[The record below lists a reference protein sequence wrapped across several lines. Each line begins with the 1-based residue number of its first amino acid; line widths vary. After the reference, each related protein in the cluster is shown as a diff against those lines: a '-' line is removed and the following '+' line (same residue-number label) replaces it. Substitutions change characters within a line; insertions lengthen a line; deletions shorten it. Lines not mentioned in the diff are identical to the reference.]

1 VVISIGRFKLTR
13 VKIKDLYPIILV
25 MLLLFVSI
33 ACANMLIPSY
43 GVIRF
48 EFGIPE
54 ALIAIP
60 DSSFLL
66 TSASFAL
73 IWGYYTDRIDRTKV
87 IIAGAFSWTFGM
99 MLTGFSTS
107 FTILLISRMV
117 SGIGMGCIL
126 PVGYSIISDAIPPDE
141 RSGWFGTL
149 AILSSIS
156 NGSGQALSSFIGPIM
171 GWRFPFFLLS
181 GISIVIVCILFFV
194 KIPQRGASE
203 NELLDLVELN
213 LDYSYKISKKDLGK
227 ILKKKTNKYLIIQ
240 GFFAIIPG
248 TLFVYFMTSMLSTHY
263 FDILPDEIM
272 LQTAAIF
279 AGLLGIGYLL
289 GNVIMSYIGDVLFR
303 KNKRNR
309 TRLATASMA
318 ISIPFVLLMLFSI
331 QPISSEVVTNL
342 SYPTPIPPREMA
354 SYVILTIIEIF
365 KVSPNYIFY
374 FIFGFIGAVLSTGWV
389 SNKNAVMVDVNLPEH
404 KGTSTSFFSLAEQVG
419 KGVTLLLSFSLIS
432 FFGSVF
438 NMMIFAVFLW
448 VPSALLWFLAGRSVE
463 TDMEFKSKILSERKQ
478 VNLLDFIFE
487 LEIQMD
493 RATQKVQD
501 SKYYILSDTLKFNK
515 LLDEAITILSYCEKE
530 GENRSIT
537 KIEKRAHNLNIKAT
551 SIKTMANQ
559 IFKILELE
567 DLTAREIDMLNE
579 DLRQIILKIAEGERS
594 TFGDLQIYYEDAYL
608 KIIEAR
614 LLRKND
620 LIKSRGKI
628 LEAINIYERVKN
640 LLNERLDIILDNSE
654 LSKEDK
660 FVYDKEQ
667 DLLEKCSKALVAT
680 NNLKEEFEGIFE
692 KLEEKGIAEK
702 DLKKISELTLEYN
715 INLYKVIV
723 DTFGQDKK
731 TKDIILEVLK
741 EIDAIFNDYDK
752 LKELELKVF

>member
-1 VVISIGRFKLTR
+1 VVISIGRFKLTTI
-13 VKIKDLYPIILV
+13 KIKDLTPIILV

-43 GVIRF
+43 GVIQF
-48 EFGIPE
+48 EFSIPE

-60 DSSFLL
+60 DSLFLL
-66 TSASFAL
+66 TSATFAL

-87 IIAGAFSWTFGM
+87 IIAGAFSWTLGM

-107 FTILLISRMV
+107 FIVLLISRMI
-117 SGIGMGCIL
+117 SGFGMGCVI

-156 NGSGQALSSFIGPIM
+156 NGSGQALSSFIGPIL

-181 GISIVIVCILFFV
+181 GISIVIVCVLFFV

-213 LDYSYKISKKDLGK
+213 LEYSYKISKKDLSN

-263 FDILPDEIM
+263 FDILPSEIR

-279 AGLLGIGYLL
+279 AGLLGVGYLL
-289 GNVIMSYIGDVLFR
+289 GNAIMSYVGDMLFR
-303 KNKRNR
+303 KNKKNR
-309 TRLATASMA
+309 TRLATGCMVF
-318 ISIPFVLLMLFSI
+318 SIPFVLLMLFSI

-342 SYPTPIPPREMA
+342 NYPVPIPPEDMT
-354 SYVILTIIEIF
+354 SYVFLTIIEIF
-365 KVSPNYIFY
+365 KVSPSYIYY
-374 FIFGFIGAVLSTGWV
+374 FIFGFIGAVFSTGWV

-404 KGTSTSFFSLAEQVG
+404 KGTSTSFFSLAEQLG

-438 NMMIFAVFLW
+438 NMMLFAVFLW
-448 VPSALLWFLAGRSVE
+448 VPSALLWFLAGKSVE
-463 TDMEFKSKILSERKQ
+463 VDMGIKSTILSERKQ

-501 SKYYILSDTLKFNK
+501 SKYYILSDSLKFNK

-530 GENRSIT
+530 GEFRSIT

-551 SIKTMANQ
+551 SIKNMANQ

-567 DLTAREIDMLNE
+567 DLTAKENDMLNE
-579 DLRQIILKIAEGERS
+579 DLRQIIFKIAEGERS
-594 TFGDLQIYYEDAYL
+594 TFGDLQILYEDAYL

-628 LEAINIYERVKN
+628 LEAIKIYDRVKN

-654 LSKEDK
+654 LPEEDK
-660 FVYDKEQ
+660 FVYEKEKE
-667 DLLEKCSKALVAT
+667 LLEKCSKALIAT
-680 NNLKEEFEGIFE
+680 NNLKDEFEGIFE
-692 KLEEKGIAEK
+692 KLEEKGITEK
-702 DLKKISELTLEYN
+702 DLKNISELTLEYN

-723 DTFGQDKK
+723 ETFGHDKK
-731 TKDIILEVLK
+731 TKDTILEVLN
-741 EIDAIFNDYDK
+741 EIDAIFNEYDK

>member
-13 VKIKDLYPIILV
+13 IKIKDLTPIVLV

-43 GVIRF
+43 GEIRI
-48 EFGIPE
+48 EFSIPE

-60 DSSFLL
+60 DSFFLL
-66 TSASFAL
+66 TSATFAL

-99 MLTGFSTS
+99 MLTGFSSS
-107 FTILLISRMV
+107 FIILLISRMI
-117 SGIGMGCIL
+117 SGIGLGCVI

-156 NGSGQALSSFIGPIM
+156 NGSGQALSSFVGPIL

-181 GISIVIVCILFFV
+181 GISIVIVCVLFFI

-213 LDYSYKISKKDLGK
+213 LDYSYKISKKDLSY
-227 ILKKKTNKYLIIQ
+227 IIKKKTNKYLIIQ

-263 FDILPDEIM
+263 FFELPKEIR

-279 AGLLGIGYLL
+279 AGLLGVGYLL
-289 GNVIMSYIGDVLFR
+289 GNAIMSYVGDILFR
-303 KNKRNR
+303 KNKKNR
-309 TRLATASMA
+309 TRLATACMLF
-318 ISIPFVLLMLFSI
+318 SIPFVLLMLFSI
-331 QPISSEVVTNL
+331 EPISSDVVTNL
-342 SYPTPIPPREMA
+342 GNNKYNI
-354 SYVILTIIEIF
+354 ILTIIEIF
-365 KVSPNYIFY
+365 KVSPSYIYY

-404 KGTSTSFFSLAEQVG
+404 RGTSTSFFSLAEQVG
-419 KGVTLLLSFSLIS
+419 KGVTLLISFSLIS
-432 FFGSVF
+432 IFGSVF
-438 NMMIFAVFLW
+438 NMMLFAVFLW
-448 VPSALLWFLAGRSVE
+448 VPSALLWFLAGKSVE
-463 TDMEFKSKILSERKQ
+463 VDMDYKSTILSERKQ

-501 SKYYILSDTLKFNK
+501 SKYYILSNKLKFNK

-530 GENRSIT
+530 GEFRSIT
-537 KIEKRAHNLNIKAT
+537 KIEKRAHDLNIKAT

-567 DLTAREIDMLNE
+567 DLTAVEIDTLNE
-579 DLRQIILKIAEGERS
+579 DLRQLILKIAEGERS

-628 LEAINIYERVKN
+628 LKAIKIYERVKN
-640 LLNERLDIILDNSE
+640 LLNERLDILLDSTE
-654 LSKEDK
+654 LSDEDK

-667 DLLEKCSKALVAT
+667 ELLEKCSKALIAT

-715 INLYKVIV
+715 IDLYKVIV
-723 DTFGQDKK
+723 ETFGQDKK
-731 TKDIILEVLK
+731 TKDTILEVLN

>member
-13 VKIKDLYPIILV
+13 IKIKDLTPIILV

-43 GVIRF
+43 GIIRF
-48 EFGIPE
+48 EFNIPE

-60 DSSFLL
+60 DSFFLL

-99 MLTGFSTS
+99 MLTGFSQT
-107 FTILLISRMV
+107 FIILLISRMV
-117 SGIGMGCIL
+117 SGIGLGCVI

-156 NGSGQALSSFIGPIM
+156 NGIGQALSSFIGPIL

-181 GISIVIVCILFFV
+181 GISIIIICVLFFV
-194 KIPQRGASE
+194 EIPQRGASE

-213 LDYSYKISKKDLGK
+213 LDYSYKIAKKDLTE

-263 FDILPDEIM
+263 LNILPNEIK

-279 AGLLGIGYLL
+279 AGLLGVGYLL
-289 GNVIMSYIGDVLFR
+289 GNALMSYVGDILFR
-303 KNKRNR
+303 KNKKNR
-309 TRLATASMA
+309 TRVATACMTLSV
-318 ISIPFVLLMLFSI
+318 PFVLLTLFSI
-331 QPISSEVVTNL
+331 QPISSEVVSNL
-342 SYPTPIPPREMA
+342 SYPTPIPPGEMA
-354 SYVILTIIEIF
+354 EYVILTIIEIF
-365 KVSPNYIFY
+365 RVSPNYIYY

-419 KGVTLLLSFSLIS
+419 KGVTLLLSFTLIS

-438 NMMIFAVFLW
+438 NMMLFAVFLW
-448 VPSALLWFLAGRSVE
+448 IPSAFLWFLAGRSVE
-463 TDMEFKSKILSERKQ
+463 VDMEFKSTILSERKQ

-493 RATQKVQD
+493 RAIQKLQD
-501 SKYYILSDTLKFNK
+501 SKYYIMSDSIKFNK
-515 LLDEAITILSYCEKE
+515 LLDEVITILSFCEKE
-530 GENRSIT
+530 GESRSIT
-537 KIEKRAHNLNIKAT
+537 KIEERARNLNLKAK
-551 SIKTMANQ
+551 SIKNMANQ

-567 DLTAREIDMLNE
+567 DLTAKEIDMLNE
-579 DLRQIILKIAEGERS
+579 DLRQLIFKIAEGERS

-614 LLRKND
+614 LLRRND

-628 LEAINIYERVKN
+628 LEAIKIYQRVKN

-654 LSKEDK
+654 LSDEDK

-667 DLLEKCSKALVAT
+667 ELLEKCSKALIAT
-680 NNLKEEFEGIFE
+680 NNLKDEFEGIFE
-692 KLEEKGIAEK
+692 KLEEKGINEK
-702 DLKKISELTLEYN
+702 DLKKISELTLEFN
-715 INLYKVIV
+715 VNLNKVIV

-731 TKDIILEVLK
+731 TKNTILEVLN
-741 EIDAIFNDYDK
+741 EIDAIFNEYDK

>member
-1 VVISIGRFKLTR
+1 
-13 VKIKDLYPIILV
+13 
-25 MLLLFVSI
+25 M
-33 ACANMLIPSY
+33 
-43 GVIRF
+43 
-48 EFGIPE
+48 
-54 ALIAIP
+54 
-60 DSSFLL
+60 
-66 TSASFAL
+66 
-73 IWGYYTDRIDRTKV
+73 
-87 IIAGAFSWTFGM
+87 
-99 MLTGFSTS
+99 
-107 FTILLISRMV
+107 ILLISRMV
-117 SGIGMGCIL
+117 SGIGLGCVI

-156 NGSGQALSSFIGPIM
+156 NGSGQALSSFVGPIL

-213 LDYSYKISKKDLGK
+213 LEYSYKISKKDLSV
-227 ILKKKTNKYLIIQ
+227 IIKKKTNKYLIIQ

-248 TLFVYFMTSMLSTHY
+248 TFFVYFMTSMLSTHY
-263 FDILPDEIM
+263 FIVLPSEIR

-279 AGLLGIGYLL
+279 AGLLGVGYLL
-289 GNVIMSYIGDVLFR
+289 GNAIMSYVGDFLFR
-303 KNKRNR
+303 KNKKNR
-309 TRLATASMA
+309 TRLATVCMVL
-318 ISIPFVLLMLFSI
+318 SIPFVLLMLFFI
-331 QPISSEVVTNL
+331 QPISSDVVNNL
-342 SYPTPIPPREMA
+342 GNNKYNI
-354 SYVILTIIEIF
+354 ILTIIEIF
-365 KVSPNYIFY
+365 KVSPSYIYY
-374 FIFGFIGAVLSTGWV
+374 FVFGFIGAVLSTGWV

-438 NMMIFAVFLW
+438 NMMFFAVFLW
-448 VPSALLWFLAGRSVE
+448 IPSAFLWLLAGRSVE
-463 TDMEFKSKILSERKQ
+463 TDMEYKSKILSERKQ

-501 SKYYILSDTLKFNK
+501 SKYYILSDSLKFNK
-515 LLDEAITILSYCEKE
+515 LLDEAIMILSYCEKE
-530 GENRSIT
+530 GEFRSIT
-537 KIEKRAHNLNIKAT
+537 KIEKRAHNLNIKAN

-559 IFKILELE
+559 IFKILGVE
-567 DLTAREIDMLNE
+567 DLTAKEIDVLNE

-628 LEAINIYERVKN
+628 LEAIKIYERVRN
-640 LLNERLDIILDNSE
+640 LLNERLDIVLDNSE
-654 LSKEDK
+654 LSDEDK

-667 DLLEKCSKALVAT
+667 ELLEKCSKALIAT
-680 NNLKEEFEGIFE
+680 NNLKDEFEGIFE

-723 DTFGQDKK
+723 ETFGQDKK
-731 TKDIILEVLK
+731 TKDTILEVLD

>member
-1 VVISIGRFKLTR
+1 LVISIGRFKLTR
-13 VKIKDLYPIILV
+13 IKIKDLAPIILV

-48 EFGIPE
+48 EFSIPE

-60 DSSFLL
+60 DSFFLL
-66 TSASFAL
+66 TSATFAL

-87 IIAGAFSWTFGM
+87 IIAGAFSWTLGM

-107 FTILLISRMV
+107 FIILLISRMI
-117 SGIGMGCIL
+117 SGIGLGCVI

-149 AILSSIS
+149 AILSSLS
-156 NGSGQALSSFIGPIM
+156 NGIGQALSSFVGPIL

-181 GISIVIVCILFFV
+181 GISIIIVCVLFFV

-213 LDYSYKISKKDLGK
+213 LEYSYKISKKDLG
-227 ILKKKTNKYLIIQ
+227 IIIKKKTNKYLIIQ
-240 GFFAIIPG
+240 GFFAIVPG

-263 FDILPDEIM
+263 FTVLPSEIR

-279 AGLLGIGYLL
+279 AGLLGVGYLL
-289 GNVIMSYIGDVLFR
+289 GNAIMSYVGDILFR
-303 KNKRNR
+303 KNKKNR
-309 TRLATASMA
+309 TRVATACMA
-318 ISIPFVLLMLFSI
+318 LSIPFVFLTLVFI
-331 QPISSEVVTNL
+331 QPVSSEVVTNL
-342 SYPTPIPPREMA
+342 SYPSPIPPGEMVE
-354 SYVILTIIEIF
+354 YVFLTIIEIF
-365 KVSPNYIFY
+365 KVSPSYIYY

-404 KGTSTSFFSLAEQVG
+404 KGTATSFFSLAEQVG
-419 KGVTLLLSFSLIS
+419 KGVTLLLSFTLIS
-432 FFGSVF
+432 LFGSVI
-438 NMMIFAVFLW
+438 NMMYFAIFLW
-448 VPSALLWFLAGRSVE
+448 VPSAILWFFAGKSVE
-463 TDMEFKSKILSERKQ
+463 VDMEFKSTILSERKQ
-478 VNLLDFIFE
+478 INLLDFIFE

-493 RATQKVQD
+493 RATQKIQD
-501 SKYYILSDTLKFNK
+501 SKYYILSDSLKFNK

-530 GENRSIT
+530 GEFRSIT
-537 KIEKRAHNLNIKAT
+537 KIEKRARNLNIKAT
-551 SIKTMANQ
+551 SIKRMVNQ

-567 DLTAREIDMLNE
+567 DLSAKEIDMLNE
-579 DLRQIILKIAEGERS
+579 DLRQIIFKIAEGERS

-620 LIKSRGKI
+620 LLKSRGKI
-628 LEAINIYERVKN
+628 LEAIKIYERVKN

-654 LSKEDK
+654 LSEEDK

-667 DLLEKCSKALVAT
+667 ELLEKCSNALIAT
-680 NNLKEEFEGIFE
+680 NNLKEEFEGIVD

-723 DTFGQDKK
+723 ETFGQDKK
-731 TKDIILEVLK
+731 TKDTILEVLN
-741 EIDAIFNDYDK
+741 EIDAIFNEYDK

>member
-1 VVISIGRFKLTR
+1 MISIVRLKLTR
-13 VKIKDLYPIILV
+13 IKIKDLTPIILV

-43 GVIRF
+43 GVIQF

-60 DSSFLL
+60 DSFFLL
-66 TSASFAL
+66 TSATFAL

-99 MLTGFSTS
+99 ILTGFSSS
-107 FTILLISRMV
+107 FIILLISRMI
-117 SGIGMGCIL
+117 SGIGMGCVI

-141 RSGWFGTL
+141 RSGWFATL

-156 NGSGQALSSFIGPIM
+156 NGSGQALSSFVGPIL

-181 GISIVIVCILFFV
+181 GISIVIVFILFFV

-213 LDYSYKISKKDLGK
+213 LEYTYKISKKDLSH
-227 ILKKKTNKYLIIQ
+227 IIKKKTNKYLIIQ

-263 FDILPDEIM
+263 FIEIPPEIR

-279 AGLLGIGYLL
+279 AGLLGVGYLL
-289 GNVIMSYIGDVLFR
+289 GNAIMSYVGDYLFR
-303 KNKRNR
+303 KNKKNR
-309 TRLATASMA
+309 TRLATACMA
-318 ISIPFVLLMLFSI
+318 FSIPFVLLMLFSI
-331 QPISSEVVTNL
+331 EPISSDVATNL
-342 SYPTPIPPREMA
+342 GNNKYNI
-354 SYVILTIIEIF
+354 ILTIIEIF
-365 KVSPNYIFY
+365 KVSPSYIYY

-404 KGTSTSFFSLAEQVG
+404 RGTSTSFFSLAEQVG
-419 KGVTLLLSFSLIS
+419 KGVTLLISFSLIS
-432 FFGSVF
+432 IFGSVF
-438 NMMIFAVFLW
+438 NMMLFAVFLW
-448 VPSALLWFLAGRSVE
+448 VPSALLWFLAGKSVE
-463 TDMEFKSKILSERKQ
+463 VDMDYKSTILSERKQ

-501 SKYYILSDTLKFNK
+501 SKYYILSNPLKFNK
-515 LLDEAITILSYCEKE
+515 LLEEAITILSYCEKE
-530 GENRSIT
+530 GEFRSIT
-537 KIEKRAHNLNIKAT
+537 KIENRAHNLNVKAT

-559 IFKILELE
+559 IFKILEVE

-579 DLRQIILKIAEGERS
+579 DLRQIVLKIAEGERS

-628 LEAINIYERVKN
+628 LDAINIYERVKN
-640 LLNERLDIILDNSE
+640 LLNERLDVLLDNSE
-654 LSKEDK
+654 LSDEDK

-667 DLLEKCSKALVAT
+667 ELLQKCTKALIAT

-723 DTFGQDKK
+723 ETFGQDKK
-731 TKDIILEVLK
+731 TKDTILEVLN

>member
-1 VVISIGRFKLTR
+1 VRLKLTR
-13 VKIKDLYPIILV
+13 IKIKDLTPIILV

-43 GVIRF
+43 GVIQF

-60 DSSFLL
+60 DSFFLL
-66 TSASFAL
+66 TSATFAL
-73 IWGYYTDRIDRTKV
+73 IWGYYTDKIDRTKV
-87 IIAGAFSWTFGM
+87 IIAGAFSWTLGM
-99 MLTGFSTS
+99 MLTGFSMS
-107 FTILLISRMV
+107 FTILLISRMI
-117 SGIGMGCIL
+117 SGIGLGCVI

-156 NGSGQALSSFIGPIM
+156 NGSGQALSSFIGPIL

-181 GISIVIVCILFFV
+181 GISIIIVCVLFFV

-213 LDYSYKISKKDLGK
+213 LEYSYKISKKDLSG

-263 FDILPDEIM
+263 FAILPVEIR

-279 AGLLGIGYLL
+279 AGLLGVGYLL
-289 GNVIMSYIGDVLFR
+289 GNVIMSYIGDILFR
-303 KNKRNR
+303 KNKKNR
-309 TRLATASMA
+309 TRLATACMVL
-318 ISIPFVLLMLFSI
+318 SIPFVLFMLFSI
-331 QPISSEVVTNL
+331 QPISSDVVTNL
-342 SYPTPIPPREMA
+342 NYLNYPDPIPPGDMT
-354 SYVILTIIEIF
+354 SYIFLIIIEIF
-365 KVSPNYIFY
+365 KVSPSYIYY
-374 FIFGFIGAVLSTGWV
+374 FIFGFIGAVFSTGWV

-419 KGVTLLLSFSLIS
+419 KGVTLLLSYSLIS
-432 FFGSVF
+432 LFGSVF
-438 NMMIFAVFLW
+438 NMMLFAVFLW
-448 VPSALLWFLAGRSVE
+448 VPSAFLWFLAGKSVE
-463 TDMEFKSKILSERKQ
+463 VDMEVKSTILSERKQ

-493 RATQKVQD
+493 RATQKLQD
-501 SKYYILSDTLKFNK
+501 SKYYILSDSLKFNK

-530 GENRSIT
+530 GEFRSIT
-537 KIEKRAHNLNIKAT
+537 KIEKRAHNLNVKAN
-551 SIKTMANQ
+551 SIKNMANQ
-559 IFKILELE
+559 IFKILELK
-567 DLTAREIDMLNE
+567 DLTAKEIDMFSE
-579 DLRQIILKIAEGERS
+579 DLRQIRLKIAEGEKS
-594 TFGDLQIYYEDAYL
+594 TFGDLQILYEDAYL

-620 LIKSRGKI
+620 LIKSRSKI
-628 LEAINIYERVKN
+628 LDAIKIYERVKN
-640 LLNERLDIILDNSE
+640 LLNERLDVILDKTE
-654 LSKEDK
+654 LRDEEK
-660 FVYDKEQ
+660 FVYEKEQ
-667 DLLEKCSKALVAT
+667 ELLEKCFKALTAK
-680 NNLKEEFEGIFE
+680 NNLKEEFEGIFK
-692 KLEEKGIAEK
+692 KLEEKGITEK

-731 TKDIILEVLK
+731 TKATILEVLSD
-741 EIDAIFNDYDK
+741 IDAIFNEYDK

>member
-1 VVISIGRFKLTR
+1 MRFKLTR
-13 VKIKDLYPIILV
+13 IKVKDLAPIILV

-43 GVIRF
+43 GVIQF

-60 DSSFLL
+60 DSFFLL
-66 TSASFAL
+66 TSATFAL

-87 IIAGAFSWTFGM
+87 IIAGAFSWTLGM

-107 FTILLISRMV
+107 FVIILISRMI
-117 SGIGMGCIL
+117 SGIGLGCVI

-156 NGSGQALSSFIGPIM
+156 NGSGQALSSFIGPIL

-181 GISIVIVCILFFV
+181 GISIVIVCVLFFV

-213 LDYSYKISKKDLGK
+213 LEYSYKISKKDLGN

-263 FDILPDEIM
+263 FYILPIDIK

-279 AGLLGIGYLL
+279 AGLLGVGYLL
-289 GNVIMSYIGDVLFR
+289 GNAIMSYIGDILFR
-303 KNKRNR
+303 KNKKNR
-309 TRLATASMA
+309 TRLATACMLL
-318 ISIPFVLLMLFSI
+318 SIPFVLLMLFSI
-331 QPISSEVVTNL
+331 QPISNEVVTNL
-342 SYPTPIPPREMA
+342 NYPTPIPPGEMA
-354 SYVILTIIEIF
+354 EYVILTIIEIF
-365 KVSPNYIFY
+365 KVSPNYIYY
-374 FIFGFIGAVLSTGWV
+374 FVFGFIGAVFSTGWV

-419 KGVTLLLSFSLIS
+419 KGITLLISFSLIS

-438 NMMIFAVFLW
+438 NMMLFSVFLW

-463 TDMEFKSKILSERKQ
+463 ADMEYKSTILSERKQ
-478 VNLLDFIFE
+478 INLLDFIFE

-493 RATQKVQD
+493 RATQKIQD

-515 LLDEAITILSYCEKE
+515 LLEEAIAILSYCEKE
-530 GENRSIT
+530 GEFRSIT
-537 KIEKRAHNLNIKAT
+537 KIEKRAHDLNVKAN
-551 SIKTMANQ
+551 SIKNMANQ

-567 DLTAREIDMLNE
+567 DLTAKEIDMFNE
-579 DLRQIILKIAEGERS
+579 DLRQIRLKIAEGERS
-594 TFGDLQIYYEDAYL
+594 TFGDLQILYEDAYL

-620 LIKSRGKI
+620 LIKSRGKVLDSI
-628 LEAINIYERVKN
+628 KIYERVKN
-640 LLNERLDIILDNSE
+640 LLNERLDVILDNSE
-654 LSKEDK
+654 LRDEEK

-667 DLLEKCSKALVAT
+667 ELLEKCSKALTAT

-692 KLEEKGIAEK
+692 KLEEKGITEK
-702 DLKKISELTLEYN
+702 DLKNISELTLEYN

-723 DTFGQDKK
+723 ETFGQDKK
-731 TKDIILEVLK
+731 TKDTILEVLD
-741 EIDAIFNDYDK
+741 EIDAIFNDYDN

>member
-13 VKIKDLYPIILV
+13 IKIKDLTPIVLV

-43 GVIRF
+43 GEIRI
-48 EFGIPE
+48 EFSIPE

-60 DSSFLL
+60 DSFFLL
-66 TSASFAL
+66 TSATFAL

-99 MLTGFSTS
+99 MLTGFSSS
-107 FTILLISRMV
+107 FIILLISRMI
-117 SGIGMGCIL
+117 SGIGLGCVI

-156 NGSGQALSSFIGPIM
+156 NGSGQALSSFVGPTNL

-181 GISIVIVCILFFV
+181 GISIVIVCILFFI

-213 LDYSYKISKKDLGK
+213 LDYSYKISKKDLSY
-227 ILKKKTNKYLIIQ
+227 IIKKKTNKYLIIQ

-263 FDILPDEIM
+263 FFELPKEIR

-279 AGLLGIGYLL
+279 AGLLGVGYLL
-289 GNVIMSYIGDVLFR
+289 GNAIMSYVGDILFR
-303 KNKRNR
+303 KNKKNR
-309 TRLATASMA
+309 TRLATACMLF
-318 ISIPFVLLMLFSI
+318 SIPFVLLMLFSI
-331 QPISSEVVTNL
+331 EPISSDVVTNL
-342 SYPTPIPPREMA
+342 GNNKYNI
-354 SYVILTIIEIF
+354 ILTIIEIF
-365 KVSPNYIFY
+365 KVSPSYIYY

-404 KGTSTSFFSLAEQVG
+404 RGTSTSFFSLAEQVG
-419 KGVTLLLSFSLIS
+419 KGVTLLISFSLIS
-432 FFGSVF
+432 IFGSVF
-438 NMMIFAVFLW
+438 NMMLFAVFLW
-448 VPSALLWFLAGRSVE
+448 VPSTLLWFLAGKSVE
-463 TDMEFKSKILSERKQ
+463 TDMEHKSKILSERKQ

-501 SKYYILSDTLKFNK
+501 SKYYILSNKLKFNK
-515 LLDEAITILSYCEKE
+515 LLEEAITILSYCEKE
-530 GENRSIT
+530 GEFRSIT
-537 KIEKRAHNLNIKAT
+537 KIENRAHDLNIKAT

-559 IFKILELE
+559 IFRILEVE

-579 DLRQIILKIAEGERS
+579 DLRQIVLKIAEGERS

-628 LEAINIYERVKN
+628 LDAINIYERVKN
-640 LLNERLDIILDNSE
+640 LLNERLDILLDNSE
-654 LSKEDK
+654 LSDEDK
-660 FVYDKEQ
+660 FVYEKEQ
-667 DLLEKCSKALVAT
+667 ELLEKCTKALIAT
-680 NNLKEEFEGIFE
+680 NNLRKEFEGIFE

-723 DTFGQDKK
+723 ETFGQDKK
-731 TKDIILEVLK
+731 TKDTILEVLN

>member
-1 VVISIGRFKLTR
+1 VVISIVRLKLTR
-13 VKIKDLYPIILV
+13 IKIKDLTPIILV

-43 GVIRF
+43 GVIRI

-54 ALIAIP
+54 AFIAIP
-60 DSSFLL
+60 DSFFLL
-66 TSASFAL
+66 TSATFAL

-99 MLTGFSTS
+99 MLTGFSSS
-107 FTILLISRMV
+107 FTILLISRMI
-117 SGIGMGCIL
+117 SGIGLGCVI

-156 NGSGQALSSFIGPIM
+156 NGSGQALSSFVGPIL
-171 GWRFPFFLLS
+171 GWRFPFFFLS

-213 LDYSYKISKKDLGK
+213 LEYRYKISKKDLSH
-227 ILKKKTNKYLIIQ
+227 IIKKKTNKYLIIQ

-263 FDILPDEIM
+263 FMILPNEIR

-279 AGLLGIGYLL
+279 AGLLGVGYLL
-289 GNVIMSYIGDVLFR
+289 GNAIMSYVGDYLFR
-303 KNKRNR
+303 KNKKNR
-309 TRLATASMA
+309 TRLATACMA
-318 ISIPFVLLMLFSI
+318 FSIPIVLLMLFSI
-331 QPISSEVVTNL
+331 QPISSEVVSNL
-342 SYPTPIPPREMA
+342 SYPTPIPPGEMA

-365 KVSPNYIFY
+365 KVSPSYIYY

-419 KGVTLLLSFSLIS
+419 KGVTLLISFSLIS
-432 FFGSVF
+432 FFGSVY
-438 NMMIFAVFLW
+438 NMMLFAVFLW
-448 VPSALLWFLAGRSVE
+448 IPSALLWFLAGKSVE
-463 TDMEFKSKILSERKQ
+463 TDMEHKSKILSERKQ

-501 SKYYILSDTLKFNK
+501 SKYYILSNTLKFNI
-515 LLDEAITILSYCEKE
+515 LLEEAITILNYCEKE

-559 IFKILELE
+559 IFKILEME

-628 LEAINIYERVKN
+628 LDAINIYERVKN
-640 LLNERLDIILDNSE
+640 LLNERLDILLDNSE
-654 LSKEDK
+654 LSEEDR

-667 DLLEKCSKALVAT
+667 ELLEKCSKALVAT

-723 DTFGQDKK
+723 ETFGQDKK
-731 TKDIILEVLK
+731 TKDTMLEVLN

>member
-13 VKIKDLYPIILV
+13 IKIKDLTPIVLV

-43 GVIRF
+43 GEIRI
-48 EFGIPE
+48 EFSIPE

-60 DSSFLL
+60 DSFFLL
-66 TSASFAL
+66 TSATFAL

-99 MLTGFSTS
+99 MLTGFSSS
-107 FTILLISRMV
+107 FIILLISRMI
-117 SGIGMGCIL
+117 SGIGLGCVI

-156 NGSGQALSSFIGPIM
+156 NGSGQALSSFGGGTILR
-171 GWRFPFFLLS
+171 WRFPFFLLS
-181 GISIVIVCILFFV
+181 GISIVIVCILFFI

-213 LDYSYKISKKDLGK
+213 LDYSYKISKKDLSY
-227 ILKKKTNKYLIIQ
+227 IIKKKTNKYLIIQ

-263 FDILPDEIM
+263 FFELPKEIR

-279 AGLLGIGYLL
+279 AGLLGVGYLL
-289 GNVIMSYIGDVLFR
+289 GNAIMSYVGDILFR
-303 KNKRNR
+303 KNKKNR
-309 TRLATASMA
+309 TRLATACMLF
-318 ISIPFVLLMLFSI
+318 SIPFVLLMLFSI
-331 QPISSEVVTNL
+331 EPISSDVVTNL
-342 SYPTPIPPREMA
+342 GNNKYNI
-354 SYVILTIIEIF
+354 ILTIIEIF
-365 KVSPNYIFY
+365 KVSPSYIYY

-404 KGTSTSFFSLAEQVG
+404 RGTSTSFFSLAEQVG
-419 KGVTLLLSFSLIS
+419 KGVTLLISFSLIS
-432 FFGSVF
+432 IFGSVF
-438 NMMIFAVFLW
+438 NMMLFAVFLW
-448 VPSALLWFLAGRSVE
+448 VPSALLWFLAGKSVE
-463 TDMEFKSKILSERKQ
+463 VDMDYKSTILSERKQ

-501 SKYYILSDTLKFNK
+501 SKYYILSNKLKFNK

-530 GENRSIT
+530 GEFRSIT
-537 KIEKRAHNLNIKAT
+537 KIEKRAHDLNIKAT

-567 DLTAREIDMLNE
+567 DLTAVEIDTLNE
-579 DLRQIILKIAEGERS
+579 DLRQLILKIAEGERS

-628 LEAINIYERVKN
+628 LKAIKIYERVKN
-640 LLNERLDIILDNSE
+640 LLNERLDILLDSTE
-654 LSKEDK
+654 L
-660 FVYDKEQ
+660 
-667 DLLEKCSKALVAT
+667 
-680 NNLKEEFEGIFE
+680 FE

-715 INLYKVIV
+715 IDLYKVIV
-723 DTFGQDKK
+723 ETFGQDKK
-731 TKDIILEVLK
+731 TKDTILEILN

>member
-1 VVISIGRFKLTR
+1 MVISIGRFKLTR
-13 VKIKDLYPIILV
+13 IKIKDLTPIILV

-48 EFGIPE
+48 EFNIPE

-60 DSSFLL
+60 DSFFLL
-66 TSASFAL
+66 TSATFAL

-107 FTILLISRMV
+107 FLIILISRMI
-117 SGIGMGCIL
+117 SGVGLGCVI

-156 NGSGQALSSFIGPIM
+156 NGSGQALSSFIGPILS
-171 GWRFPFFLLS
+171 WRFPFFLLS
-181 GISIVIVCILFFV
+181 GISIVIVGVLFFV

-213 LDYSYKISKKDLGK
+213 LEYSYKISKKDLGS

-263 FDILPDEIM
+263 FDILPIDIK

-279 AGLLGIGYLL
+279 AGLLGVGYLL
-289 GNVIMSYIGDVLFR
+289 GNAIMSYVGDILFR

-309 TRLATASMA
+309 TRLATACMLL
-318 ISIPFVLLMLFSI
+318 SIPFVLLMLFSI
-331 QPISSEVVTNL
+331 QPISSEVVSNL
-342 SYPTPIPPREMA
+342 NYPVPIPPGEMI

-365 KVSPNYIFY
+365 KVSPSYIYY

-389 SNKNAVMVDVNLPEH
+389 SNKSAVMVDVNLPEH

-419 KGVTLLLSFSLIS
+419 KGVTLLISFSLIS

-438 NMMIFAVFLW
+438 NMMLFAVFLW

-463 TDMEFKSKILSERKQ
+463 VDMDYKSTILSERKQ

-493 RATQKVQD
+493 RATQKLQD
-501 SKYYILSDTLKFNK
+501 SKYYILSDSLKFNK

-530 GENRSIT
+530 GEFRSIT
-537 KIEKRAHNLNIKAT
+537 KIEERAHNLNIKAN
-551 SIKTMANQ
+551 SIKNMANQ

-567 DLTAREIDMLNE
+567 DLTAKEIDMLNE
-579 DLRQIILKIAEGERS
+579 DLRQLIFTIAEGERS

-614 LLRKND
+614 LLRRND

-628 LEAINIYERVKN
+628 LEAIKIYERVKN

-654 LSKEDK
+654 LSDEDK

-667 DLLEKCSKALVAT
+667 ELLEKCSKALIAT
-680 NNLKEEFEGIFE
+680 NNLKDEFKGIFE
-692 KLEEKGIAEK
+692 KLEEKGINEK

-715 INLYKVIV
+715 VNLNKVIV
-723 DTFGQDKK
+723 ETFGQDKK
-731 TKDIILEVLK
+731 TKNTILEVLN
-741 EIDAIFNDYDK
+741 EIDAIFNEYDK

>member
-1 VVISIGRFKLTR
+1 
-13 VKIKDLYPIILV
+13 

-43 GVIRF
+43 GEIRI

-60 DSSFLL
+60 DSFFLL
-66 TSASFAL
+66 TSATFAL

-99 MLTGFSTS
+99 MLTGFSSS
-107 FTILLISRMV
+107 FIILLISRMI
-117 SGIGMGCIL
+117 SGIGLGCVI

-156 NGSGQALSSFIGPIM
+156 NGSGQALSSFVGPIL

-181 GISIVIVCILFFV
+181 GISIVIVCILFFI

-213 LDYSYKISKKDLGK
+213 LDYSYKISKKDLSH
-227 ILKKKTNKYLIIQ
+227 IIKKKTNKYLIIQ

-263 FDILPDEIM
+263 FFELPKEIR

-279 AGLLGIGYLL
+279 AGLLGVGYLL
-289 GNVIMSYIGDVLFR
+289 GNAIMSYVGDILFR
-303 KNKRNR
+303 KNKKNR
-309 TRLATASMA
+309 TRLATACMVF
-318 ISIPFVLLMLFSI
+318 SIPFVLLMLFSI
-331 QPISSEVVTNL
+331 EPISSDVVTNL
-342 SYPTPIPPREMA
+342 GNNKYNI
-354 SYVILTIIEIF
+354 ILTIIEIF
-365 KVSPNYIFY
+365 KVSPSYIYY

-404 KGTSTSFFSLAEQVG
+404 RGTSTSFFSLAEQVG
-419 KGVTLLLSFSLIS
+419 KGVTLLISFSLIS
-432 FFGSVF
+432 IFGSVF
-438 NMMIFAVFLW
+438 NMMLFAVFLW
-448 VPSALLWFLAGRSVE
+448 VPSALLWFLAGKSVE
-463 TDMEFKSKILSERKQ
+463 VDMDYKSTILSERKQ

-501 SKYYILSDTLKFNK
+501 SKYYILSNKLKFNK

-530 GENRSIT
+530 GEFRSIT
-537 KIEKRAHNLNIKAT
+537 KIEKRAHDLNIKAT

-567 DLTAREIDMLNE
+567 DLTAVEIDTLNE
-579 DLRQIILKIAEGERS
+579 DLRQLILKIAEGERS

-620 LIKSRGKI
+620 LVKSRGKI
-628 LEAINIYERVKN
+628 LEAIKIYERVKN
-640 LLNERLDIILDNSE
+640 LLNERLDILLDSTE
-654 LSKEDK
+654 LSDEDK

-667 DLLEKCSKALVAT
+667 ELLEKCSKALIAT

-715 INLYKVIV
+715 IDLYKVIV
-723 DTFGQDKK
+723 ETFGQDKK
-731 TKDIILEVLK
+731 TKDTILEVLN

>member
-1 VVISIGRFKLTR
+1 MVISIVRLKLTR
-13 VKIKDLYPIILV
+13 IKIKDLTPIILV

-43 GVIRF
+43 GVIRI

-54 ALIAIP
+54 AFIAIP
-60 DSSFLL
+60 DSFFLL
-66 TSASFAL
+66 TSATFAL

-99 MLTGFSTS
+99 MLTGFSSS
-107 FTILLISRMV
+107 FTILLISRMI
-117 SGIGMGCIL
+117 SGIGLGCVI

-156 NGSGQALSSFIGPIM
+156 NGSGQALSSFVGPIL
-171 GWRFPFFLLS
+171 GWRFPFFFLS

-213 LDYSYKISKKDLGK
+213 LEYRYKISKKDLSH
-227 ILKKKTNKYLIIQ
+227 IIKKKTNKYLIIQ

-263 FDILPDEIM
+263 FMILPNEIR

-279 AGLLGIGYLL
+279 AGLLGVGYLL
-289 GNVIMSYIGDVLFR
+289 GNAIMSYVGDYLFR
-303 KNKRNR
+303 KNKKNR
-309 TRLATASMA
+309 TRLATACMA
-318 ISIPFVLLMLFSI
+318 FSIPFVLLMLFSI
-331 QPISSEVVTNL
+331 QPISSEVVSNL
-342 SYPTPIPPREMA
+342 SYPTPIPPGEMA

-365 KVSPNYIFY
+365 KVSPSYIYY

-419 KGVTLLLSFSLIS
+419 KGVTLLISFSLIS
-432 FFGSVF
+432 FFGSVY
-438 NMMIFAVFLW
+438 NMMLFAVFLW
-448 VPSALLWFLAGRSVE
+448 IPSALLWFLAGKSVE
-463 TDMEFKSKILSERKQ
+463 TDMEHKSKILSERKQ

-501 SKYYILSDTLKFNK
+501 SKYYILSNTLKFNI
-515 LLDEAITILSYCEKE
+515 LLEEAITILNYCEKE

-559 IFKILELE
+559 IFKILEME

-628 LEAINIYERVKN
+628 LDAINIYERVKN
-640 LLNERLDIILDNSE
+640 LLNERLDILLDNSE
-654 LSKEDK
+654 LSEEDR

-667 DLLEKCSKALVAT
+667 ELLEKCSKALVAT

-723 DTFGQDKK
+723 ETFGQDKK
-731 TKDIILEVLK
+731 TKDTMLEVLN

>member
-1 VVISIGRFKLTR
+1 MVISIGRFKLTR
-13 VKIKDLYPIILV
+13 IKIKDLTPIILV

-60 DSSFLL
+60 DSFFLL
-66 TSASFAL
+66 TSATFAL

-107 FTILLISRMV
+107 FQIILISRMV
-117 SGIGMGCIL
+117 SGIGLGCVI

-149 AILSSIS
+149 AILSSVS
-156 NGSGQALSSFIGPIM
+156 NGIGQALSSFVGPIL

-181 GISIVIVCILFFV
+181 GISIAIVCILFFI

-203 NELLDLVELN
+203 SELLDLVELN
-213 LDYSYKISKKDLGK
+213 LEYTYKISKKDLSY

-248 TLFVYFMTSMLSTHY
+248 TLFVYFMTSMISTHY
-263 FDILPDEIM
+263 FDILPTEIR

-279 AGLLGIGYLL
+279 AGLLGVGYLL
-289 GNVIMSYIGDVLFR
+289 GNAIMSYVGDILFR
-303 KNKRNR
+303 KNKKNR
-309 TRLATASMA
+309 TRLATACMVFSV
-318 ISIPFVLLMLFSI
+318 PFVLLTLFSL

-342 SYPTPIPPREMA
+342 NYPVPIPPGDMT

-365 KVSPNYIFY
+365 KVSPSYIYY
-374 FIFGFIGAVLSTGWV
+374 FVFGFIGAVLSTGWV

-419 KGVTLLLSFSLIS
+419 KGVTLLLSFTLIS
-432 FFGSVF
+432 IFGSVF

-448 VPSALLWFLAGRSVE
+448 VPSALLWFFAGKSVE
-463 TDMEFKSKILSERKQ
+463 VDMEYKSTILSERKQ

-493 RATQKVQD
+493 RAIQKIQD
-501 SKYYILSDTLKFNK
+501 SKYYILSDQVKFKK
-515 LLDEAITILSYCEKE
+515 LLDEAIAILSYCEKE
-530 GENRSIT
+530 GEFRSIT
-537 KIEKRAHNLNIKAT
+537 KIEKRARNFNIKAE
-551 SIKTMANQ
+551 SIKNMASQ

-567 DLTAREIDMLNE
+567 DL
-579 DLRQIILKIAEGERS
+579 S
-594 TFGDLQIYYEDAYL
+594 
-608 KIIEAR
+608 
-614 LLRKND
+614 
-620 LIKSRGKI
+620 
-628 LEAINIYERVKN
+628 
-640 LLNERLDIILDNSE
+640 
-654 LSKEDK
+654 
-660 FVYDKEQ
+660 
-667 DLLEKCSKALVAT
+667 
-680 NNLKEEFEGIFE
+680 
-692 KLEEKGIAEK
+692 
-702 DLKKISELTLEYN
+702 
-715 INLYKVIV
+715 
-723 DTFGQDKK
+723 
-731 TKDIILEVLK
+731 
-741 EIDAIFNDYDK
+741 
-752 LKELELKVF
+752 

>member
-1 VVISIGRFKLTR
+1 VVISIGRLKLTR
-13 VKIKDLYPIILV
+13 IKIKDLTPIILV

-43 GVIRF
+43 GVIRI

-60 DSSFLL
+60 DSAFLL
-66 TSASFAL
+66 TSATFAL

-99 MLTGFSTS
+99 MLTGFSSS
-107 FTILLISRMV
+107 FIILLISRMI
-117 SGIGMGCIL
+117 SGIGLGCVI

-149 AILSSIS
+149 AILSSLS
-156 NGSGQALSSFIGPIM
+156 NGSGQALSSFVGPILS
-171 GWRFPFFLLS
+171 WRFPFFLLS
-181 GISIVIVCILFFV
+181 GISIVIVCVLFFV

-213 LDYSYKISKKDLGK
+213 LEYRYKISKKDLSY
-227 ILKKKTNKYLIIQ
+227 IIKKKTNKYLIIQ

-263 FDILPDEIM
+263 FMILPNEIR

-279 AGLLGIGYLL
+279 AGLLGVGYLL
-289 GNVIMSYIGDVLFR
+289 GNAIMSYVGDYLFR
-303 KNKRNR
+303 KNKKNR
-309 TRLATASMA
+309 TRLATACMA
-318 ISIPFVLLMLFSI
+318 LSIPFVLLMLFSI
-331 QPISSEVVTNL
+331 QPVSSEVVTNL
-342 SYPTPIPPREMA
+342 SYPALIPPGEMA
-354 SYVILTIIEIF
+354 SYVILTIVEIF
-365 KVSPNYIFY
+365 KVSPSYIYY
-374 FIFGFIGAVLSTGWV
+374 FVFGFIGAVLSTGWV

-419 KGVTLLLSFSLIS
+419 KGVTLLISFSLIS
-432 FFGSVF
+432 FFGSVY
-438 NMMIFAVFLW
+438 NMMLFAVFLW
-448 VPSALLWFLAGRSVE
+448 IPSAILWFLAGRSVE
-463 TDMEFKSKILSERKQ
+463 TDMEYKSKILSERKQ

-501 SKYYILSDTLKFNK
+501 SKYYILSNPLKFNN
-515 LLDEAITILSYCEKE
+515 LLEEAITILSYCEKE
-530 GENRSIT
+530 GEFRSIT
-537 KIEKRAHNLNIKAT
+537 KIEKRAHDLNVKAT

-559 IFKILELE
+559 IFKILKVE
-567 DLTAREIDMLNE
+567 DLTAREIDTLNE

-628 LEAINIYERVKN
+628 LDAINIYERVKN
-640 LLNERLDIILDNSE
+640 LLNERLDVLLDNSE
-654 LSKEDK
+654 LSDEDR

-667 DLLEKCSKALVAT
+667 ELLEKCTKALIAT

-692 KLEEKGIAEK
+692 KLEEKGITEK

-723 DTFGQDKK
+723 ETFGQDKK
-731 TKDIILEVLK
+731 TKDTILEVLN

>member
-1 VVISIGRFKLTR
+1 MVISIVRLKLTR
-13 VKIKDLYPIILV
+13 IEIKDLTPIILV

-43 GVIRF
+43 GVIRI

-60 DSSFLL
+60 DSAFLL
-66 TSASFAL
+66 TSAIFAL

-99 MLTGFSTS
+99 MLTGFSSS
-107 FTILLISRMV
+107 FIILLISRMI
-117 SGIGMGCIL
+117 SGIGLGCVI

-149 AILSSIS
+149 AILSSLS
-156 NGSGQALSSFIGPIM
+156 NGSGQALSSFVGPILS
-171 GWRFPFFLLS
+171 WRFPFFLLS
-181 GISIVIVCILFFV
+181 GISIVIVCVLFFV

-213 LDYSYKISKKDLGK
+213 LEYSYKISKKDLSY
-227 ILKKKTNKYLIIQ
+227 IIKKKTNKYLIIQ

-263 FDILPDEIM
+263 FMILPNEIR

-279 AGLLGIGYLL
+279 AGLLGVGYLL
-289 GNVIMSYIGDVLFR
+289 GNAIMSYVGDYLFR
-303 KNKRNR
+303 KNKKNR
-309 TRLATASMA
+309 TRLATACMA
-318 ISIPFVLLMLFSI
+318 FSIPFVLLMLFSI
-331 QPISSEVVTNL
+331 QPVSSEVVTNL
-342 SYPTPIPPREMA
+342 SYPTPIPPGEMA
-354 SYVILTIIEIF
+354 SYVILTIVEIF
-365 KVSPNYIFY
+365 KVSPSYIYY
-374 FIFGFIGAVLSTGWV
+374 FVFGFIGAVLSTGWV

-419 KGVTLLLSFSLIS
+419 KGVTLLISFSLIS
-432 FFGSVF
+432 FFGSVY
-438 NMMIFAVFLW
+438 NMMLFAVFLW
-448 VPSALLWFLAGRSVE
+448 IPSAILWFLAGRSVE
-463 TDMEFKSKILSERKQ
+463 TDMEYKSKILSERKQ

-501 SKYYILSDTLKFNK
+501 SKYYILSNPLKFNN
-515 LLDEAITILSYCEKE
+515 LLEEAITILSYCEKE
-530 GENRSIT
+530 GEFRSIT
-537 KIEKRAHNLNIKAT
+537 KIENRAHDLNVKAT

-559 IFKILELE
+559 IFKILKVE

-579 DLRQIILKIAEGERS
+579 DLRQIVLKIAEGERS

-628 LEAINIYERVKN
+628 LDAINIYERVKN
-640 LLNERLDIILDNSE
+640 LLNERLDVLLDNSE
-654 LSKEDK
+654 LSDEDR

-667 DLLEKCSKALVAT
+667 ELLEKCTKALIAT

-692 KLEEKGIAEK
+692 KLEEKGITEK

-723 DTFGQDKK
+723 ETFGQDKK
-731 TKDIILEVLK
+731 TKDTILEVLN